1 MTTAAL
7 IATSLPD
14 TASKAKPHVSFS
26 GHETFVFRY
35 GWLKKAFDT
44 VSVDPGVFGQESA
57 IVTLGVGKNMVRS
70 IRHWALACQILE
82 EEPQSRGTRLIPT
95 EIGKLLFGD
104 LGDPYLEDLN
114 TLWLLHWNL
123 LSQGQRGTTWQWAFN
138 KFPSNEFT
146 RESLFEFIEHEARQ
160 NGLSAPSENTLKRD
174 IDIFIRSYAPARATK
189 SSVIEDSL
197 DCPFVELQLL
207 DQTSQAGHYRMKRGP
222 KNSLSNFAFAYCLA
236 DFWHRTAPN
245 QKTIA
250 LADLAYKPGS
260 PGSVFKLDEN
270 SLIDILE
277 SIDEISEGE
286 LTYSESAGIRQV
298 YRRSELRPLSFLQ
311 HYYNA
316 TLVAVEVG
324 G

>member
-1 MTTAAL
+1 MTTA
-7 IATSLPD
+7 IPIPTS
-14 TASKAKPHVSFS
+14 ASELVSRVKPHASFS

-35 GWLKKAFDT
+35 GWMKKAFDT
-44 VSVDPGVFGQESA
+44 VSVDPDVFGQESA

-114 TLWLLHWNL
+114 TLWLLHWNF
-123 LSQGQRGTTWQWAFN
+123 LSQTQRGTTWQWAFN

-146 RESLFEFIEHEARQ
+146 RESLFEFVAHEARQ
-160 NGLSAPSENTLKRD
+160 NGLSAPTENTLKRD
-174 IDIFIRSYAPARATK
+174 IDIFIRSYAPARAAKT
-189 SSVIEDSL
+189 SVIEDSL

-207 DQTSQAGHYRMKRGP
+207 EQTSQAGHYRLKRGP
-222 KNSLSNFAFAYCLA
+222 KSTLSNFAFAYCLA
-236 DFWHRTAPN
+236 DFWHRSAPN

-270 SLIDILE
+270 SLIDFLE
-277 SIDEISEGE
+277 TIDEISEGN

-298 YRRSELRPLSFLQ
+298 YRRSELHPVSFLR

-316 TLVAVEVG
+316 PPVSTGVRD
-324 G
+324 